1 MARDPRKA
9 QKAKERR
16 NKRAKEKHKAA
27 ARARSTSPLVLFDK
41 LDGSVVTRCA
51 VNDFMEEEGITNLY
65 VLREF
70 PNGTAVVVV
79 FLVDLFCL
87 GVKDVMFEK
96 TNVGGAAE
104 LYREVYKPS
113 GPPRVVT
120 PAEAKK
126 LCLGAVA
133 FAAKYGLPPYPDYT
147 QAVKI
152 FDGIDESACDTEF
165 TFGKD
170 GKPFYIVGPNDNHA
184 RRTRI
189 LDTLERTAGPG
200 GYDFL
205 IPTDD
210 ELEDDEWDDD
220 DLDDLPGDDELPPA
234 TRTW

>member
-27 ARARSTSPLVLFDK
+27 ARLKSTSPLALFDK

-65 VLREF
+65 VCREF
-70 PNGTAVVVV
+70 PNGSAVVVC

-96 TNVGGAAE
+96 TNVGGAVE

-113 GPPRVVT
+113 GPPRATT

-133 FAAKYGLPPYPDYT
+133 FAAKYGLPPYPDYA

-152 FDGIDESACDTEF
+152 FDGIDETTCDTEF

-170 GKPFYIVGPNDNHA
+170 GKPFYIVGPNDGLTK
-184 RRTRI
+184 RQRVI
-189 LDTLERTAGPG
+189 DTLERTAGPG

-205 IPTDD
+205 FPIDADFDD
-210 ELEDDEWDDD
+210 EFDDDGPPDGDEWT
-220 DLDDLPGDDELPPA
+220 LPP
-234 TRTW
+234 RRKW